1 MKPSASALFSAI
13 VIGGGWVS
21 LPAFAS
27 DVRPAVTVSRETDG
41 GVATR
46 ATHDAAATC
55 RAEAHAHS
63 STCTCARCA
72 AVQAE

>member
-21 LPAFAS
+21 LPALAS
-27 DVRPAVTVSRETDG
+27 DVRPAVTASRETDG
-41 GVATR
+41 GAAAR
-46 ATHDAAATC
+46 ATHDAAGTY
-55 RAEAHAHS
+55 RADTHAHS